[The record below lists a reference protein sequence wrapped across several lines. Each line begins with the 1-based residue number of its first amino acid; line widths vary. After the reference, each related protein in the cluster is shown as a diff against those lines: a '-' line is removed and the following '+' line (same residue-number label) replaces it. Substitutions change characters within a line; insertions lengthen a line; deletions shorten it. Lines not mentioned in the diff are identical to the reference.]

1 MRALHCGCLPPKRGC
16 AITTPIMFRARF
28 TLSWFASSFLLVA
41 PLAAQ
46 ETSCLHRTLTVN
58 VFDSQGHVV
67 RGLDPS
73 DFEAKFRGKP
83 VSVLSITPDSRP
95 HRIAVLLDI
104 SGTVLGQPDAEEWV
118 TAHSIASHIS
128 RTTLENT
135 SLALLLFSDKVNEQ
149 IDFAKGAPV
158 VADRLSQ
165 IGKDPSYAK
174 EHLRAKTALRDAVL
188 AAMQL
193 LGKPGFSDAIYVV
206 GDGSDNKSRNGFRDV
221 KEAVVSKGVRLYISM
236 LSFGS
241 VAGLSG
247 WSRQSEESDPRESSE
262 LAVASGGSVLGRLGV
277 GPFRKER
284 YNLTGKQRES
294 TEASLN
300 SLYLGMTRN
309 DLIEIQL
316 PQTVDNWSKWSLE
329 LSPQHKKAHK
339 DRFVVYPQE
348 LAPCSALPH

>member
-1 MRALHCGCLPPKRGC
+1 MFLVR
-16 AITTPIMFRARF
+16 PILCWLFF
-28 TLSWFASSFLLVA
+28 SLVEVGS
-41 PLAAQ
+41 LAAQ
-46 ETSCLHRTLTVN
+46 DASCLHRTLTLN
-58 VFDSQGHVV
+58 VFDTQGHVI

-95 HRIAVLLDI
+95 HRISVLLDT
-104 SGTVLGQPDAEEWV
+104 SGTVLGQPDAEEWE

-128 RTTLENT
+128 RTTLQNT

-149 IDFAKGAPV
+149 IDFAKGTQA
-158 VADRLSQ
+158 VADRLTQ

-174 EHLRAKTALRDAVL
+174 EYLRGKTALRDAVL
-188 AAMQL
+188 AAMQP
-193 LGKPGFSDAIYVV
+193 LGNPGFSDSIYVI
-206 GDGSDNKSRNGFRDV
+206 GDGSDNKSRYGFHDVRDALV
-221 KEAVVSKGVRLYISM
+221 GKGVRFYVSM

-241 VAGLSG
+241 VAGISG
-247 WSRQSEESDPRESSE
+247 WSRQSEESDPKESAE
-262 LAVASGGSVLGRLGV
+262 FAVASGGLVLGRLGV

-284 YNLTGKQRES
+284 YTLTGNQRAN

-300 SLYLGMTRN
+300 SMYLGMTRN

-316 PQTVDNWSKWSLE
+316 PQAVDNWAKWSLD
-329 LSPQHKKAHK
+329 LSPPQKRAHK